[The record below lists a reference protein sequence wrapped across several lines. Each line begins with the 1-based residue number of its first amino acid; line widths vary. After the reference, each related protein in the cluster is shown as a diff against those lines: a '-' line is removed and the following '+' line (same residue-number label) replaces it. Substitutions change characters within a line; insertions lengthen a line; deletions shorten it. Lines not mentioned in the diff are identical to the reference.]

1 MGIDLKKRMKNKAF
15 WAALAAAIVMLVFNI
30 LDVCNVKI
38 PITYDEILNIINI
51 FLTILVMFGVVV
63 DTSTPGVADKKENN
77 TDESEG

>member
-15 WAALAAAIVMLVFNI
+15 WAALAAAVVMLVFNI
-30 LDVCNVKI
+30 LDVFNLKI

-63 DTSTPGVADKKENN
+63 DTSTPGVLDKTESN

>member
-63 DTSTPGVADKKENN
+63 DTSTPGVSDKTENN